1 VSDALGFLSPTHAA
15 VELRTPMDALHPD
28 VELRD
33 DWRIG
38 AYPDR
43 DGPVWVADASPIG
56 KTELRAS
63 EDEIAAATGGL
74 PLGATRREPPV
85 RVARLTP
92 TRALLLGPVADHE
105 LGLDLT
111 CAWAAVRLGG
121 ERVRDLF
128 ARISALD
135 ARPSRFPVD
144 GVMMGSVA
152 RCPGIVVAEAP
163 DRLLVLVGWE
173 YGAYLWETVLDAGAP
188 LGLAPA
194 TFDGGAL

>member
-1 VSDALGFLSPTHAA
+1 MSEALAFLSPTRAA

-28 VELRD
+28 VV
-33 DWRIG
+33 
-38 AYPDR
+38 PR
-43 DGPVWVADASPIG
+43 DGWRVGVYPAGDAPAWCADASPLG
-56 KTELRAS
+56 KVELRGR
-63 EDEIAAATGGL
+63 EEEITAATGGL
-74 PLGATRREPPV
+74 ALGTTRGEPPV

-92 TRALLLGPVADHE
+92 TRALLLGPVVDHE

-121 ERVRDLF
+121 ARMRDLF

-135 ARPSRFPVD
+135 VRPSRFPVD

-173 YGAYLWETVLDAGAP
+173 YGAYLWETILDAGEP
-188 LGLAPA
+188 VGVAPA
-194 TFDGGAL
+194 TFDGAAA